1 MRIALV
7 EPSRTM
13 RKAVALM
20 LEAGGHEVFYSSDGQ
35 EALNHI
41 GSDAEIG
48 ALITSAELPSM
59 SGLELCWETRL
70 LANQGRPIY
79 ILLMSSNYDQ
89 CHLVEAL
96 DGGADDFI
104 SKPPL
109 AEELYARLRA
119 AERFV
124 SLQRELV
131 RMATTDPLTGV
142 FNRRAF
148 FEKATGACRRVAR
161 DKAVSAII
169 IDIDH
174 FKRINDTYG
183 HDTGDEAIRV
193 CAHAL
198 TKNAIVGRLG
208 GDEFAIVLERCSL
221 SQAIEAAKELRLRLA
236 ERPIET
242 GTEPITLTCSVGVS
256 EAEPGDT
263 IDQLLQCADIALYEA
278 KVGGRDR
285 VVGAHA
291 ALLKARCSN
300 TPKTIVRASDRQL
313 RTAEI

>member
-1 MRIALV
+1 MLGNPVTRK
-7 EPSRTM
+7 SR
-13 RKAVALM
+13 A
-20 LEAGGHEVFYSSDGQ
+20 
-35 EALNHI
+35 
-41 GSDAEIG
+41 
-48 ALITSAELPSM
+48 
-59 SGLELCWETRL
+59 
-70 LANQGRPIY
+70 PIY

-142 FNRRAF
+142 FNRRTF
-148 FEKATGACRRVAR
+148 FEKATGACRRVAC

-221 SQAIEAAKELRLRLA
+221 SQAIEAAKELKLRLA
-236 ERPIET
+236 ERPHRNRH
-242 GTEPITLTCSVGVS
+242 GTDNP
-256 EAEPGDT
+256 D
-263 IDQLLQCADIALYEA
+263 LQCRCERSRT
-278 KVGGRDR
+278 GRYYR
-285 VVGAHA
+285 SA
-291 ALLKARCSN
+291 APMR
-300 TPKTIVRASDRQL
+300 
-313 RTAEI
+313 

>member
-1 MRIALV
+1 
-7 EPSRTM
+7 
-13 RKAVALM
+13 
-20 LEAGGHEVFYSSDGQ
+20 
-35 EALNHI
+35 
-41 GSDAEIG
+41 
-48 ALITSAELPSM
+48 M

-70 LANQGRPIY
+70 LASQGRPLY
-79 ILLMSSNYDQ
+79 ILMTSSTYDQ
-89 CHLVEAL
+89 GHLVEAL

-119 AERFV
+119 AERLV

-131 RMATTDPLTGV
+131 RMATTDPLTGL

-148 FEKATGACRRVAR
+148 FERASGACRRAAR
-161 DKAVSAII
+161 DKAVSAILM
-169 IDIDH
+169 DIDH
-174 FKRINDTYG
+174 FKRVNDTYG

-193 CAHAL
+193 CAHTL
-198 TKNAIVGRLG
+198 PKNAIVGRLG

-221 SQAIEAAKELRLRLA
+221 SKAIEAAKELKLRLA
-236 ERPIET
+236 ERRIET
-242 GTEPITLTCSVGVS
+242 STEPIALTCSVGVS

-263 IDQLLQCADIALYEA
+263 IDQLLRCADIALYDA

-291 ALLKARCSN
+291 SLLKARCSN
-300 TPKTIVRASDRQL
+300 TPKNIVRASDR
-313 RTAEI
+313 